1 MQTGTEMEGMD
12 MSASESALQDEDKKF
27 GWMRIARE
35 EKLEEL
41 KKAGSDKTGPAIE
54 YQGKVMHL
62 PLLSVP
68 IGLPKYRL
76 QNGRTSSAQ
85 KEWLATH
92 KDKQADM
99 FEADPELREAQI
111 EQHRLLLGLKTKDLE
126 DKFKNPAQQQ
136 TEPIILD
143 SDGFVI
149 NGNTRLAYWRS
160 LHYGAPETFKQYA
173 YIDAIVLPKGDDKDI
188 DRLEAKLQ
196 LERDIRANYTWH
208 AEAKMVKTRLKHGLQ
223 ETEIASIFGWKDS
236 EVPRRVEMWDLGDEY
251 LRTRG
256 REDMWSTIDSYDYAF
271 GTLVD
276 TMAKI
281 TGVDNKTLFKEMA
294 FLLIDNRDK
303 VGSSGS
309 VHDAIKNLKEHFDKV
324 KSNLGK
330 QFKPADAAAEVP
342 AVEEAKQDELFGP
355 STKKAAADDEQT
367 KKEGLVNAIP
377 LATEISKEANSAAAV
392 ETIVETI
399 DSERQKEKDVKN
411 ANYLMSCCTKAYGLL
426 QGAVQS
432 GLTPDAKLTGVDA
445 QLKQIEALVETIR
458 KHLDSH
464 AAD

>member
-1 MQTGTEMEGMD
+1 MQTGMEMEGVN
-12 MSASESALQDEDKKF
+12 MSALESALQDEDKKF

-35 EKLEEL
+35 EKLDEL

-62 PLLSVP
+62 PLFSVP

-92 KDKQADM
+92 KDKQSDM

-111 EQHRLLLGLKTKDLE
+111 EQHKLLLKLKTKELE
-126 DKFKNPAQQQ
+126 NKFKNPAQQQ
-136 TEPIILD
+136 TEPVILD
-143 SDGFVI
+143 SNGFVI
-149 NGNTRLAYWRS
+149 NGNTRLAYWRN
-160 LHYGAPETFKQYA
+160 LHYETPETYKHYA
-173 YIDAIVLPKGDDKDI
+173 YIDAIILPPGDDKDI
-188 DRLEAKLQ
+188 DRLEGKLQ
-196 LERDIRANYTWH
+196 LERDIKANYIWH
-208 AEAKMVKTRLKHGLQ
+208 AEAEMVKKRLKHGLAPS
-223 ETEIASIFGWKDS
+223 EIAAIGGWKES
-236 EVPRRVEMWDLGDEY
+236 EVPRKASMWDLGDEY
-251 LRTRG
+251 LKSRG
-256 REDMWSTIDSYDYAF
+256 RKDMWSTIDSYDYAF

-276 TMAKI
+276 MMGKI
-281 TGVDNKTLFKEMA
+281 AGIDNQTLFKEMA
-294 FLLIDNRDK
+294 FLLIDNREK
-303 VGSSGS
+303 VGASGS
-309 VHDAIKNLKEHFDKV
+309 VHDAIRYLKEHFEKV

-330 QFKPADAAAEVP
+330 QFKLATGASETLTG
-342 AVEEAKQDELFGP
+342 EKSEQDELFGP
-355 STKKAAADDEQT
+355 STQAFGGDEET

-399 DSERQKEKDVKN
+399 DSERQKEKDIKN
-411 ANYLMSCCTKAYGLL
+411 ANYLMACCTKAYGLL
-426 QGAVQS
+426 QSAAQS
-432 GLTPDAKLTGVDA
+432 GLTPDAKLSGVDA

-458 KHLDSH
+458 KHLNSH

>member
-1 MQTGTEMEGMD
+1 MQTGEEMEGMD
-12 MSASESALQDEDKKF
+12 ITETKMPLQDEDQKF

-35 EKLEEL
+35 ERLDEL

-54 YQGKVMHL
+54 YQGKVLHL
-62 PLLSVP
+62 PLFSVP

-92 KDKQADM
+92 KDKQRDM

-111 EQHRLLLGLKTKDLE
+111 EQHRLLLNLKTKELE
-126 DKFKNPAQQQ
+126 DKFKNPTQQQ

-143 SDGFVI
+143 SNGFVI

-160 LHYGAPETFKQYA
+160 LHYGAPETYKHYA
-173 YIDAIVLPKGDDKDI
+173 YVDAIILPKGDDKDI

-223 ETEIASIFGWKDS
+223 PTEIASIFGWKDS
-236 EVPRRVEMWDLGDEY
+236 EVPRRVAMWDLGDEY
-251 LRTRG
+251 LKSRG
-256 REDMWSTIDSYDYAF
+256 REDMWSSIDSYDYAF

-276 TMAKI
+276 TMVKI
-281 TGVDNKTLFKEMA
+281 AGIDNQTLFKEMA

-330 QFKPADAAAEVP
+330 QFKPAADTAR
-342 AVEEAKQDELFGP
+342 EESKHDELFGP
-355 STKKAAADDEQT
+355 SANSAGDSEKE

-377 LATEISKEANSAAAV
+377 LANEISKEANSAAAV

-399 DSERQKEKDVKN
+399 DSERQKEKDIKN
-411 ANYLMSCCTKAYGLL
+411 ANYLMSCCTKACGLL

-432 GLTPDAKLTGVDA
+432 GLTSDAKLSGVDT
-445 QLKQIEALVETIR
+445 QLKQIEALIDTIR
-458 KHLDSH
+458 KHLGNH
-464 AAD
+464 AND